1 VQFRHLE
8 RLTAALAPAVT
19 LDDTARVVLTELLEV
34 PDVVRVGLA
43 VSEGAGRELRFVS
56 SDENALGPHWIRW
69 CSIDGLA
76 DVPLARTV
84 RTGQPVFL
92 PSDVELDRDFPE
104 LAVRL
109 RRFGTRSVASVP
121 LVVEDT
127 CLGGLLICFGEAQ
140 SYEVQQRGFL
150 AAFAAQ
156 AAHALR
162 RGMAYHVQRSVSEEL
177 QRSLMPH
184 SFPDFDGLEFGAH
197 YRAGGGHVDVGGD
210 WYDVMPLPDGRVA
223 VSLGDVMGKGVQAAV
238 VMSEVRTA
246 TRAYA
251 LLDPSPSVV
260 LERLDRLVGA
270 ASAGEQVVTMVYG
283 PELQLAIAG
292 HPPPLLVPPEDPP
305 VLLDV
310 PSGPALGIA
319 AGPWPSS
326 IVPMEKGG
334 CLLLYSDG
342 LVESR
347 ERDLFAGIDRLRET
361 VADLDGRR
369 RNARELCARVAEA
382 LVPDESS
389 DDVTLL
395 AIAAVQPR
403 ATVAQALPA
412 DPTAPGKARRFVVD
426 VLRSWSVD
434 EDVVD
439 RAELCAS
446 ELVTN
451 AVIHSGTRPTLT
463 IQNDGT
469 CLLLMVQD
477 QGSHNRVR
485 PVDDAAPDVVSG
497 RGLSLVQAIS
507 SAWNVEQSTDGT
519 LVWCELELEPAPAG
533 LGLELDWD
541 DVTGAMASGQ
551 GLRRQRR

>member
-1 VQFRHLE
+1 VPVQFRHLE
-8 RLTAALAPAVT
+8 RLTSALSAAVT
-19 LDDTARVVLTELLEV
+19 LDDTARILLTELLEV
-34 PDVVRVGLA
+34 PEVVRVGVA
-43 VSEGAGRELRFVS
+43 VSQGAGRELRFVS
-56 SDENALGPHWIRW
+56 SDENVLGPHWIRW
-69 CSIDGLA
+69 CTIDGLA

-92 PSDVELDRDFPE
+92 PSEVELGNDFPE
-104 LAVRL
+104 LAAQL
-109 RRFGTRSVASVP
+109 RRSGTCSVASVP
-121 LVVEDT
+121 LLVDEA
-127 CLGGLLICFGEAQ
+127 CLGGLLICYGEPQ
-140 SYEVQQRGFL
+140 SYSVQQRGFL

-162 RGMAYHVQRSVSEEL
+162 RAMAYHVQRSVSEEL

-184 SFPDFDGLEFGAH
+184 SFPDFDGLEFRAH

-223 VSLGDVMGKGVQAAV
+223 VSLGDVMGKGVHAAV

-251 LLDPSPSVV
+251 LLDPDPSVV

-270 ASAGEQVVTMVYG
+270 SSASEQVVTMVYG
-283 PELQLAIAG
+283 VLDPAGTELRLAIAG
-292 HPPPLLVPPEDPP
+292 HPPPLLVPPAGAPS
-305 VLLDV
+305 VLDV
-310 PSGPALGIA
+310 PSGPALGIT

-326 IVPMEKGG
+326 TVPLVTGG

-347 ERDLFAGIDRLRET
+347 DRDLFVGIDRLRDT
-361 VADLDGRR
+361 VAALDGRR
-369 RNARELCARVAEA
+369 RNARDLCARVAEA
-382 LVPDESS
+382 LVPEESG

-395 AIAAVQPR
+395 AIASVKSR
-403 ATVAQALPA
+403 ATAARELPA
-412 DPTAPGKARRFVVD
+412 DPTAPGQARRFVVE
-426 VLRSWSVD
+426 VLKGWSVH

-439 RAELCAS
+439 RAELCVS

-451 AVIHSGTRPTLT
+451 AVIHSGTEPTVT
-463 IQNDGT
+463 IQNDGA

-477 QGSHNRVR
+477 QGSHHRVR
-485 PVDDAAPDVVSG
+485 PVEGAGADVVSG
-497 RGLSLVQAIS
+497 RGLALVQAVS

-519 LVWCELELEPAPAG
+519 LVWCELELEAG
-533 LGLELDWD
+533 VPKVGFEIDWD
-541 DVTGAMASGQ
+541 DVAS
-551 GLRRQRR
+551 